1 MSRIPSSATSVSLT
15 EKLDNLEQSITLTLQ
30 EIDQNF
36 SRAHAIVTSRIL
48 PIVEEY
54 SKQSNAVWDGS
65 KVLRPQHYLCKLD
78 FQFWKQFFES
88 SANVSLS
95 GVEENETANENTLL
109 RQSPESTEKNI
120 EGSSSQ
126 SDEDTL
132 YTRKE
137 EESEIHDEN
146 YDSLLE
152 NEDIIESTPRAP
164 QLNQT
169 REKFDLTERSISY
182 EKSEIEIEKETE
194 FQHQNK
200 KSEDISAT
208 QSYSLNVPDLMA
220 APTLSPSKP
229 TKYSLSATPKKQGL
243 DPFFHR
249 VLDKNYRLQATPLPT
264 PKIKKTPSNKAS
276 WRDLTSPISSPPAAA
291 PQLHADLFSSPTR
304 PRHAKVAATRTPGIS
319 VQTPFKGKLDKNSS
333 KPLVKEEISWE
344 SDSEEDAED
353 VYRELGMSPP
363 KTIQFNLSQSKLLQT
378 PAREASQR
386 IVQDLLATAGARFNE
401 SDTDNSPSMI
411 MRSEMSDDF

>member
-1 MSRIPSSATSVSLT
+1 MSRIPSSANSVSLT

-65 KVLRPQHYLCKLD
+65 K
-78 FQFWKQFFES
+78 FWKQFFES

-95 GVEENETANENTLL
+95 GVEENEAADENTIL
-109 RQSPESTEKNI
+109 RQSLESTGKNI
-120 EGSSSQ
+120 GGSLSQ

-137 EESEIHDEN
+137 EESEIHED

-152 NEDIIESTPRAP
+152 NEDVMESTPRAP
-164 QLNQT
+164 QFNQT

-182 EKSEIEIEKETE
+182 ERSEIETEKETE

-200 KSEDISAT
+200 KSEDVSLT
-208 QSYSLNVPDLMA
+208 QSYSLNVPNLMA
-220 APTLSPSKP
+220 AQTLSPSKP
-229 TKYSLSATPKKQGL
+229 TKDSFSATPKKQGL
-243 DPFFHR
+243 DPLFHR

-264 PKIKKTPSNKAS
+264 PNLKKTPSNKAS

-304 PRHAKVAATRTPGIS
+304 PRHAKVTTARTPGIS

-333 KPLVKEEISWE
+333 KLSVKAEISWE
-344 SDSEEDAED
+344 SDSEQDAED

-401 SDTDNSPSMI
+401 SDTDNSPSMVI
-411 MRSEMSDDF
+411 RSEMSDDF

>member
-1 MSRIPSSATSVSLT
+1 MSGIPSSANSVSLT

-65 KVLRPQHYLCKLD
+65 K
-78 FQFWKQFFES
+78 FWKQFFES

-95 GVEENETANENTLL
+95 GVEENEAADENTIL
-109 RQSPESTEKNI
+109 RQSLGSTGKNI
-120 EGSSSQ
+120 GGSSSQ
-126 SDEDTL
+126 SDEDTI

-137 EESEIHDEN
+137 EESEIHDED

-152 NEDIIESTPRAP
+152 NEDVMESTPRAP
-164 QLNQT
+164 QFNQT
-169 REKFDLTERSISY
+169 REKFDLTERSISCD
-182 EKSEIEIEKETE
+182 KSEIETEKETE

-200 KSEDISAT
+200 QSEDVSVT
-208 QSYSLNVPDLMA
+208 QSYSFNVPNLMA

-229 TKYSLSATPKKQGL
+229 TKDSFSATPKKQGL
-243 DPFFHR
+243 DSLFHR
-249 VLDKNYRLQATPLPT
+249 VLDKNYRLQATPLPA
-264 PKIKKTPSNKAS
+264 PKLNKTPSNKAS

-291 PQLHADLFSSPTR
+291 PLLHADLFSSPTW
-304 PRHAKVAATRTPGIS
+304 PQHTKVTAARTPGIS
-319 VQTPFKGKLDKNSS
+319 VQTPFKGKLDKTSS
-333 KPLVKEEISWE
+333 KLPVKAEISWE

-401 SDTDNSPSMI
+401 SDTDNSPSMV
-411 MRSEMSDDF
+411 MRGEMSDDF